1 MSSLQ
6 DYVLILRFYQ
16 KAKMK
21 SVVILI
27 HVLAT
32 QDKSSFL
39 KLYMIVGD
47 YKDAS
52 VILSGPKQSS
62 D

>member
-1 MSSLQ
+1 
-6 DYVLILRFYQ
+6 
-16 KAKMK
+16 MK

-47 YKDAS
+47 DKDAS